1 MIEIVTGTAEEQI
14 IKLLQ
19 KIYPITIDDI
29 ERQLQLSRKQIER
42 TLQKLASHFI
52 IQYEPLPNK
61 TYIRLLRNDFK
72 FIGKKR
78 QKKFI
83 KHRSGKKPKE
93 PGKYD
98 GIMYS

>member
-1 MIEIVTGTAEEQI
+1 MIEIVTGTIEEQI

-19 KIYPITIDDI
+19 KTYPITIDDI
-29 ERQLQLSRKQIER
+29 HRQLNLSRYQIER
-42 TLQKLASHFI
+42 ALQKLATRYI

-61 TYIRLLRNDFK
+61 TYIRLLRSDFK

-83 KHRSGKKPKE
+83 KHRSGKKPKD

-98 GIMYS
+98 GMMYS

>member
-1 MIEIVTGTAEEQI
+1 MIEIVTGTTEEQI

-19 KIYPITIDDI
+19 KIYPISIDDI
-29 ERQLQLSRKQIER
+29 ERHLKLSRSQIER
-42 TLQKLASHFI
+42 TLQKLASQFI

-61 TYIRLLRNDFK
+61 TYIRLLRTDFK